1 MSLAIVMAGNDVRA
15 HDDVSALETGGA
27 GYFYVGLD
35 YSPAF
40 SKIRDFSIRESNGE
54 TKAVYPYL
62 KDGKSVKLESHK
74 FDWNTPDPRIGFKDN
89 MLVAMEGSVGYGIG
103 GARVEL
109 EIGYERFKTKGI
121 RDSGSKEDDAD
132 TVYLLA
138 KELAYDVVTGQT
150 DKLSAALAKTSGK
163 DIVQFAKAVGVS
175 HPNIDGKVCVTK
187 KGSTNYAKYVEV
199 TESGSNDGGV
209 ALCGGKAHGAGTS
222 GTNNGSVNGEVLKDF
237 VRGALKGDGSKNWPT
252 STGKQQGASDP
263 VANDNATA
271 VAKDLVQELTP
282 EEKTIVAG
290 LLAKTIEGGEV
301 IEIRAVSSTSVMV
314 NACYDLLSE
323 GLGVVPYACV
333 GLGGNFVGVVDGHI
347 TPKLAYRLKA
357 GLSYQ
362 LSPEISAFAGGFYHR
377 VVGDGV
383 YDDLPAQRLVDDTS
397 PAGRTKDT
405 AIANFSMAY
414 VGGEFGV
421 RFAF

>member
-1 MSLAIVMAGNDVRA
+1 MMSMAIVMAGNDVRA
-15 HDDVSALETGGA
+15 HDDVSALDTGGA

-121 RDSGSKEDDAD
+121 RDSGSKEDEAD

-150 DKLSAALAKTSGK
+150 DNLAAALAKTSGK
-163 DIVQFAKAVGVS
+163 DFVKFANAVVGIS
-175 HPNIDGKVCVTK
+175 HPDINKKVCATRK
-187 KGSTNYAKYVEV
+187 DSGGTRYAKYAA
-199 TESGSNDGGV
+199 TTNKSSNPETS
-209 ALCGGKAHGAGTS
+209 LCGDEGGSS
-222 GTNNGSVNGEVLKDF
+222 GTNNTQEFLKEF
-237 VRGALKGDGSKNWPT
+237 VAKTLVENESKNWPT
-252 STGKQQGASDP
+252 SSGTGLKT
-263 VANDNATA
+263 NDNAKA
-271 VAKDLVQELTP
+271 VATDLVALNRD
-282 EEKTIVAG
+282 EKTIVAG

-301 IEIRAVSSTSVMV
+301 VEIRAVSSTSVMV

>member
-1 MSLAIVMAGNDVRA
+1 
-15 HDDVSALETGGA
+15 
-27 GYFYVGLD
+27 
-35 YSPAF
+35 
-40 SKIRDFSIRESNGE
+40 
-54 TKAVYPYL
+54 
-62 KDGKSVKLESHK
+62 
-74 FDWNTPDPRIGFKDN
+74 
-89 MLVAMEGSVGYGIG
+89 SVGYGIG

-121 RDSGSKEDDAD
+121 RDSGSKEDEAD

-150 DKLSAALAKTSGK
+150 DNLAAALAKTSGK
-163 DIVQFAKAVGVS
+163 DIVQFAKAVEIS
-175 HPNIDGKVCVTK
+175 HSEIDKKVCVTSGGK
-187 KGSTNYAKYVEV
+187 KYGGSTSSDGTEKHCGEGTSSSGVGDGQLKGFRAAVLELGKGWPGSGKASADHDDNAKKV
-199 TESGSNDGGV
+199 SSDLV
-209 ALCGGKAHGAGTS
+209 AL
-222 GTNNGSVNGEVLKDF
+222 N
-237 VRGALKGDGSKNWPT
+237 
-252 STGKQQGASDP
+252 SD
-263 VANDNATA
+263 
-271 VAKDLVQELTP
+271 
-282 EEKTIVAG
+282 EKTIVAG

-301 IEIRAVSSTSVMV
+301 VEIRAVSSTSVMV

>member
-1 MSLAIVMAGNDVRA
+1 MMSMAIVMAGNDVRA
-15 HDDVSALETGGA
+15 HDDVSALDTGGA

-121 RDSGSKEDDAD
+121 RDSGSKEDEAD

-150 DKLSAALAKTSGK
+150 DNLTAALAKTSGK
-163 DIVQFAKAVGVS
+163 YIVQFAKAVEIS
-175 HPNIDGKVCVTK
+175 YPNIDGKVCRTK
-187 KGSTNYAKYVEV
+187 SVDSGKYNTYGTMSAMKSTDSAV
-199 TESGSNDGGV
+199 V
-209 ALCGGKAHGAGTS
+209 AVCGGKTASGINGTTGEKIAASPEFLRDFAGKT
-222 GTNNGSVNGEVLKDF
+222 L
-237 VRGALKGDGSKNWPT
+237 GDGSKNWPT
-252 STGKQQGASDP
+252 STEDKSNGNANQHGPKP
-263 VANDNATA
+263 VTNDNAKA
-271 VAKDLVQELTP
+271 VAGDLTKLTT

-301 IEIRAVSSTSVMV
+301 VEIRAVSSTSVMV

-383 YDDLPAQRLVDDTS
+383 YDDLPAQLL
-397 PAGRTKDT
+397 
-405 AIANFSMAY
+405 
-414 VGGEFGV
+414 
-421 RFAF
+421 

>member
-1 MSLAIVMAGNDVRA
+1 MMSLAIVMAGNDVRA
-15 HDDVSALETGGA
+15 HDDVSALDTGGA

-121 RDSGSKEDDAD
+121 RDSGSKEDEAD

-150 DKLSAALAKTSGK
+150 DKLTAALAKTSGK

-175 HPNIDGKVCVTK
+175 HPDIDKKVCERGKNTTGGGLN
-187 KGSTNYAKYVEV
+187 GSKA
-199 TESGSNDGGV
+199 GSCNWAV
-209 ALCGGKAHGAGTS
+209 ASSNGTAEQSLTAALGEQGAEKWPKIN
-222 GTNNGSVNGEVLKDF
+222 NNGSGSLSSSAGTGTPYAEDASATV
-237 VRGALKGDGSKNWPT
+237 AGD
-252 STGKQQGASDP
+252 
-263 VANDNATA
+263 
-271 VAKDLVQELTP
+271 LTKLTT

-301 IEIRAVSSTSVMV
+301 VEIRAVSSTSVMV
-314 NACYDLLSE
+314 NAEFEIIRLFRRESE
-323 GLGVVPYACV
+323 
-333 GLGGNFVGVVDGHI
+333 F
-347 TPKLAYRLKA
+347 
-357 GLSYQ
+357 
-362 LSPEISAFAGGFYHR
+362 
-377 VVGDGV
+377 
-383 YDDLPAQRLVDDTS
+383 
-397 PAGRTKDT
+397 
-405 AIANFSMAY
+405 
-414 VGGEFGV
+414 
-421 RFAF
+421 

>member
-1 MSLAIVMAGNDVRA
+1 MKIS
-15 HDDVSALETGGA
+15 
-27 GYFYVGLD
+27 
-35 YSPAF
+35 SP
-40 SKIRDFSIRESNGE
+40 
-54 TKAVYPYL
+54 T
-62 KDGKSVKLESHK
+62 
-74 FDWNTPDPRIGFKDN
+74 
-89 MLVAMEGSVGYGIG
+89 
-103 GARVEL
+103 
-109 EIGYERFKTKGI
+109 
-121 RDSGSKEDDAD
+121 
-132 TVYLLA
+132 
-138 KELAYDVVTGQT
+138 
-150 DKLSAALAKTSGK
+150 
-163 DIVQFAKAVGVS
+163 
-175 HPNIDGKVCVTK
+175 IDGKVC
-187 KGSTNYAKYVEV
+187 
-199 TESGSNDGGV
+199 SGSHA
-209 ALCGGKAHGAGTS
+209 AL
-222 GTNNGSVNGEVLKDF
+222 
-237 VRGALKGDGSKNWPT
+237 DGSKTYAENYASEFGTGDEKAKTAQCSGFKDDATGKKKGGLDKFVSLTKVGEDKIWPT
-252 STGKQQGASDP
+252 GKGGKTNGSEDGALNS
-263 VANDNATA
+263 NAKA
-271 VAKDLVQELTP
+271 VATDLVALNHD
-282 EEKTIVAG
+282 EKTKVAG
-290 LLAKTIEGGEV
+290 LLARTIEGGEV
-301 IEIRAVSSTSVMV
+301 VEIRAVSSTSVMV

>member
-1 MSLAIVMAGNDVRA
+1 
-15 HDDVSALETGGA
+15 
-27 GYFYVGLD
+27 
-35 YSPAF
+35 
-40 SKIRDFSIRESNGE
+40 
-54 TKAVYPYL
+54 
-62 KDGKSVKLESHK
+62 
-74 FDWNTPDPRIGFKDN
+74 

-121 RDSGSKEDDAD
+121 RDSGSKEDEAD

-150 DKLSAALAKTSGK
+150 DNLAAALAKTSGK
-163 DIVQFAKAVGVS
+163 DIVQFANAVKIS
-175 HPNIDGKVCVTK
+175 YPKIDEQVCNKNHTVLNTGKGTTFNPDPKTTEDNTAQCSGLNTK
-187 KGSTNYAKYVEV
+187 
-199 TESGSNDGGV
+199 
-209 ALCGGKAHGAGTS
+209 
-222 GTNNGSVNGEVLKDF
+222 GTNKFSDFAEGVGLKDN
-237 VRGALKGDGSKNWPT
+237 KNWPT
-252 STGKQQGASDP
+252 GQAGKSSGGPVVGASNSN
-263 VANDNATA
+263 ANAMA
-271 VAKDLVQELTP
+271 RDLVDLNRD
-282 EEKTIVAG
+282 EKTIVAG

-301 IEIRAVSSTSVMV
+301 VEIRAVSSTSVMV

>member
-1 MSLAIVMAGNDVRA
+1 MYYS
-15 HDDVSALETGGA
+15 ETQTA
-27 GYFYVGLD
+27 
-35 YSPAF
+35 S
-40 SKIRDFSIRESNGE
+40 SS
-54 TKAVYPYL
+54 
-62 KDGKSVKLESHK
+62 
-74 FDWNTPDPRIGFKDN
+74 
-89 MLVAMEGSVGYGIG
+89 EG
-103 GARVEL
+103 R
-109 EIGYERFKTKGI
+109 T
-121 RDSGSKEDDAD
+121 
-132 TVYLLA
+132 
-138 KELAYDVVTGQT
+138 
-150 DKLSAALAKTSGK
+150 
-163 DIVQFAKAVGVS
+163 
-175 HPNIDGKVCVTK
+175 
-187 KGSTNYAKYVEV
+187 
-199 TESGSNDGGV
+199 
-209 ALCGGKAHGAGTS
+209 ALCGGVGG
-222 GTNNGSVNGEVLKDF
+222 NGSTSDTTKHAAKEQVLKDF
-237 VRGALKGDGSKNWPT
+237 VEKTLLGNESKNWPT
-252 STGKQQGASDP
+252 SSGVGKKD
-263 VANDNATA
+263 NDNANA
-271 VAKDLVQELTP
+271 VATDLVALNRD
-282 EEKTIVAG
+282 EKTIVAG

-301 IEIRAVSSTSVMV
+301 VEIRAVSSTSVMV